1 MENVNHISEELYNL
15 AQNKVEELLPL
26 VTNET
31 PANDPNSIELMHW
44 SEIVE
49 QYELAHYPI
58 KKPSIAELISNAIE
72 EFGLTQRDLAKMINI
87 SPSRIN
93 DYVKGKAEPTLY
105 IAGKL
110 CRVLKIEP
118 ADMLMV

>member
-1 MENVNHISEELYNL
+1 MENKSTITESLYNL
-15 AQNKVEELLPL
+15 ALNKVEELLPL
-26 VTNET
+26 VTNDT
-31 PANDPNSIELMHW
+31 PASDPNSIELMHW

-49 QYELAHYPI
+49 EYELANYPI
-58 KKPSIAELISNAIE
+58 KKPTIAELISNAIE
-72 EFGLTQRDLAKMINI
+72 EFGFTQKELAQLINI

-93 DYVKGKAEPTLY
+93 DYVKGKAEPTLS

-110 CRVLKIEP
+110 CNVLKIEP